1 MGAYLKR
8 SISSEKEYI
17 YETENEREEY
27 TENAQ
32 KVAASEE

>member
-1 MGAYLKR
+1 MGAFLKR

-17 YETENEREEY
+17 YETENKREEY